1 MRPFRLNPGLTW
13 LWMLRG
19 FVAGLVLGRLF
30 SLRALARRLLESRS
44 GLQATHRLAA
54 VSQGGAVR
62 YYRPTQGEQA
72 VAAPPWLPPGW
83 NPSTLALTTTGNNP
97 APN

>member
-1 MRPFRLNPGLTW
+1 MGPFRLNPGLTW

-19 FVAGLVLGRLF
+19 FVAGLVRGRLF
-30 SLRALARRLLESRS
+30 QLRALARRLLESRS
-44 GLQATHRLAA
+44 GLQAKHCLAA

-62 YYRPTQGEQA
+62 YYRPAQDERA
-72 VAAPPWLPPGW
+72 AAAPPWLPPGW
-83 NPSTLALTTTGNNP
+83 NPGTRALTTTGNNP